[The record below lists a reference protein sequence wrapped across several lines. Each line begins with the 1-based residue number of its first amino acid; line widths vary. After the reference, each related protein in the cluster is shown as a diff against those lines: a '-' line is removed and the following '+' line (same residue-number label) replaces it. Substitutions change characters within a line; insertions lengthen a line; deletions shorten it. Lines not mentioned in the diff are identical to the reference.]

1 MSGTGAIQQQLQEMQ
16 KQIADLQK
24 LLKGQT
30 SSDANKK
37 ES

>member
-30 SSDANKK
+30 ASNADKK
-37 ES
+37 EA